1 MKSDG
6 LNKLGGLCSILV
18 GASYIL
24 IGVLYLLVPAEQQAV
39 SDATVDAF
47 YRSYAQSP
55 TLITSY
61 YWVFALGAV
70 VALGALP
77 AITESLRSANEGWA
91 RWTSNLAYLGF
102 AVTAIDFFRIIG
114 LQPLRA
120 EAYLAG
126 DASVRAVLAAPTFTA
141 GLDVNG
147 WLGFG
152 GVGLWVLVTS
162 LFAMRSK
169 LWPKP
174 LAYVGVAVGVLY
186 WLVVV
191 SLVFDNAALLQIVA
205 ALGGV
210 VAAPIWYIWVGTR
223 LRKAAPM
230 AGGSM

>member
-1 MKSDG
+1 MKNDS

-18 GASYIL
+18 GALY
-24 IGVLYLLVPAEQQAV
+24 VLVGITYTLLPAEQRV
-39 SDATVDAF
+39 GGDPGAF
-47 YRSYAQSP
+47 YRSFAEGA
-55 TLITSY
+55 TVLTIY

-77 AITESLRSANEGWA
+77 AITESVRSLNEGWA

-102 AVTAIDFFRIIG
+102 AVTAIDFFRTLA
-114 LQPLRA
+114 LQPDRA
-120 EAYLAG
+120 AAFVAG
-126 DASVRAVLAAPTFTA
+126 DASTQAALTAPGFAA

-162 LFAMRSK
+162 YLAMRSK
-169 LWPKP
+169 VWPSP

-191 SLVFDNAALLQIVA
+191 GLVTDNGALLRIVA
-205 ALGGV
+205 GLGGV
-210 VAAPIWYIWVGTR
+210 VAAPIWYIWIGLR

-230 AGGSM
+230 AAGPM